1 MKYSYRTEGT
11 CCQAFDIE
19 TEDGKIKDVQFYGG
33 CNGNLQGICSL
44 IKGMPIGDVI
54 GKLQGIRCG
63 SKPTS
68 CPDQLSRAL
77 SLIVEKETGKNRG
90 KETRNSKKAMGNQ
103 LGWFPIAFLPIK
115 GLSLHPGVKTLPS
128 EEERAGAYCLG
139 IGGKRLA
146 VEG

>member
-1 MKYSYRTEGT
+1 MKYSYRTEGS

-54 GKLQGIRCG
+54 GKLQGIRWG

-77 SLIVEKETGKNRG
+77 SLIVEKEGNGENRG
-90 KETRNSKKAMGNQ
+90 KETRNSKKAMEK
-103 LGWFPIAFLPIK
+103 FSIAFF
-115 GLSLHPGVKTLPS
+115 TN
-128 EEERAGAYCLG
+128 
-139 IGGKRLA
+139 
-146 VEG
+146 

>member
-1 MKYSYRTEGT
+1 MQFKAVIAPMLIAAVGILLSIIGIFSVRTK
-11 CCQAFDIE
+11 
-19 TEDGKIKDVQFYGG
+19 EDAKIKDVQFYGG

-77 SLIVEKETGKNRG
+77 SLIVEKE
-90 KETRNSKKAMGNQ
+90 GN
-103 LGWFPIAFLPIK
+103 GEK
-115 GLSLHPGVKTLPS
+115 
-128 EEERAGAYCLG
+128 
-139 IGGKRLA
+139 
-146 VEG
+146 